1 MPQTPRRFGKPLSMS
16 VICKEHYMKFRL
28 ITIVSLVILS
38 LSGCATSSY
47 FVGKDFSS
55 ENISKIIKSK
65 TTTEE
70 MVTLFGEP
78 YSKTVIS
85 ATDQKWIYMY
95 SKGTATAQSYIVTMD
110 VKTTGTQKMLDV
122 LITDGVVANF
132 AYTEGQNPYTMQVN

>member
-1 MPQTPRRFGKPLSMS
+1 MD
-16 VICKEHYMKFRL
+16 FRL
-28 ITIVSLVILS
+28 ITIVSLIILS

-47 FVGKDFSS
+47 SVGKNFAS
-55 ENISKIIKSK
+55 ENVSQIVKGK

-85 ATDQKWIYMY
+85 ATDSKWIYMH
-95 SKGTATAQSYIVTMD
+95 SKGTAKAQSYIVSMD

-122 LITDGVVANF
+122 LVTDGVVVNF
-132 AYTEGQNPYTMQVN
+132 AFTEGQNPYTMQVN